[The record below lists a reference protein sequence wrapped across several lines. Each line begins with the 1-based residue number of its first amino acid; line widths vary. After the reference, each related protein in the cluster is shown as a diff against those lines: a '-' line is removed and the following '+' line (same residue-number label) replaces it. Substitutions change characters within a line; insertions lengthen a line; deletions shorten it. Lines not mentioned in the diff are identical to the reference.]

1 MHVVILIS
9 MIEKN
14 YNRKRM
20 YNFHMN
26 NLGKSERSGKKIIN
40 LKVEMKDK
48 PTEGRKNNKVYPNM
62 SIIIINENS

>member
-1 MHVVILIS
+1 

-26 NLGKSERSGKKIIN
+26 NWVKVNEVEKKIIN
-40 LKVEMKDK
+40 LKVE
-48 PTEGRKNNKVYPNM
+48 KN
-62 SIIIINENS
+62 ER

>member
-40 LKVEMKDK
+40 LKVE
-48 PTEGRKNNKVYPNM
+48 KN
-62 SIIIINENS
+62 ER